1 MRAYLENY
9 EQIKEGST
17 GRVTFKGVTGRV
29 TFKGTNEA
37 KRGEKSFRAKGTPSV
52 KNTGNRDCEKGCAW
66 PEPQK

>member
-9 EQIKEGST
+9 EQIKEGSI
-17 GRVTFKGVTGRV
+17 GRV